1 MCVDLYRKEKGKQ
14 NVGVNFYFKQSRRIH
29 VIIAGVFLPPKLEVE
44 AVIAQLSMIV
54 PVFSIFILQAT

>member
-29 VIIAGVFLPPKLEVE
+29 VIIAGVFSPKVE
-44 AVIAQLSMIV
+44 IQIVIAQLSMTV